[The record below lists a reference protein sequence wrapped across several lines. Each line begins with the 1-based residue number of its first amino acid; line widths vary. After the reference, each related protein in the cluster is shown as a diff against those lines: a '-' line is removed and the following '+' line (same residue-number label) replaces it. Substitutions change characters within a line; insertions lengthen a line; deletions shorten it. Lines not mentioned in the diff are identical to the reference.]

1 MKSNRLFFYFSLY
14 WKKFV
19 IIFLFQELII
29 ILSLINPYITKLIL
43 DRAYP
48 DKNLKLFISYIFSI
62 GFIFL
67 FMGLLRFF
75 LNRISQNLK
84 ATIDFKLSNDLF
96 KHLQNLDLNFYQKKS
111 TGQYLY
117 HFNNDI
123 KLYVD
128 FIVEVPVKLITL
140 ILNLILIILIIFKI
154 NSKIGIFC
162 LFLFPINY
170 TLNNFFK
177 NVLNQIRRQQ
187 INILQEINKYIC
199 EVFNNFKLIKAF
211 RKEEYEINRFI
222 NYLREKIKNQLK
234 NDKIIRLF
242 ELLSSSINKILFGSI
257 IFYGG
262 YKISKEKF
270 SLGNL
275 SAIGIYLGQLFSII
289 NQLNDLYKT
298 FTLRETII
306 SRLEDIFKIKSS
318 LYQVNQSE
326 YFIKE
331 GKIEFRNVSFGYNG
345 NLVFNNISF
354 SLTSKNI
361 GIVGKS
367 GTGKTTLLF
376 LILRLY
382 QPEKGEI
389 LIDDIDINKI
399 SEDSFKKDVAIAL
412 EEPFLFNDTIANNIF
427 YGLEEQNTE
436 DRLIWAA
443 KIAKVDDFVNK
454 LKDKYNTNLGQ
465 SGIKLSKGQRQRISI
480 ARALIKKPKIL
491 LLDEATSSLDS
502 DTEKNIIE
510 NLKKEL
516 KYATIILVSHRF
528 SAIKEMEE
536 ILFLE
541 DKDKII
547 KGKHKEL
554 IENYLPYQK
563 FFYEQ
568 RIS

>member
-14 WKKFV
+14 WKRFV
-19 IIFLFQELII
+19 IIFLLQELII

-62 GFIFL
+62 GFVFL
-67 FMGLLRFF
+67 FIGSMKFF
-75 LNRISQNLK
+75 LNRTTQNLK
-84 ATIDFKLSNDLF
+84 AAIDFNLSSDLF
-96 KHLQNLDLNFYQKKS
+96 KHLQSLDLNFYQKKS
-111 TGQYLY
+111 TGEFLY
-117 HFNNDI
+117 RFNNDV

-128 FIVEVPVKLITL
+128 FISEVPIKLITSLLHL
-140 ILNLILIILIIFKI
+140 IFIILIIFKI
-154 NSKIGIFC
+154 NYKAGIIS

-170 TLNNFFK
+170 IFNNFFK
-177 NVLNQIRRQQ
+177 NILNQIRRRQ
-187 INILQEINKYIC
+187 INILQEINKYLC

-211 RKEEYEINRFI
+211 RTEDYEIDRFRHS
-222 NYLREKIKNQLK
+222 LREKIKNQLK
-234 NDKIIRLF
+234 NDKVIRLF
-242 ELLSSSINKILFGSI
+242 EFLSSSINRVLIGLI

-262 YKISKEKF
+262 YKISKKSL
-270 SLGNL
+270 SLGSL
-275 SAIGIYLGQLFSII
+275 GAISIYLSQFLSIV
-289 NQLNDLYKT
+289 NQLNDLYKSL
-298 FTLRETII
+298 TLRSTII
-306 SRLEDIFKIKSS
+306 SRIEGIFDTKPSI
-318 LYQVNQSE
+318 
-326 YFIKE
+326 
-331 GKIEFRNVSFGYNG
+331 IELNPIDYRIRDGIVEFKNVSFSYNG

-354 SLTSKNI
+354 CLTSKRI

-367 GTGKTTLLF
+367 GNGKTTLLF

-382 QPEKGEI
+382 QPEMGEI
-389 LIDDIDINKI
+389 LIDNININKI
-399 SEDSFKKDVAIAL
+399 SDASFKRDIAAAL
-412 EEPFLFNDTIANNIF
+412 EEPYLFNDTIANNIF
-427 YGLEEQNTE
+427 YGLDDDRTE
-436 DRLIWAA
+436 DRLLWAA

-454 LKDKYNTNLGQ
+454 FKDKYHTNLGQ

-480 ARALIKKPKIL
+480 ARAIIKKPKIL

-502 DTEKNIIE
+502 YTEKIIIE

-516 KYATIILVSHRF
+516 KYTTIILVSHRL

-554 IENYLPYQK
+554 IENYLPYQR

-568 RIS
+568 RTS

>member
-242 ELLSSSINKILFGSI
+242 ELLSSSINKILFSSI

-298 FTLRETII
+298 FTLRETIV
-306 SRLEDIFKIKSS
+306 SRIEDIFKIRSS

>member
-14 WKKFV
+14 RRKFV
-19 IIFLFQELII
+19 IIFLFQELMI

-48 DKNLKLFISYIFSI
+48 DKNLRLFISYIFSI
-62 GFIFL
+62 GFVFL
-67 FMGLLRFF
+67 FMGLIRFF
-75 LNRISQNLK
+75 LNRITQNLK
-84 ATIDFKLSNDLF
+84 ASIDFKLSNDLF

-128 FIVEVPVKLITL
+128 FMVEVPIKLITL
-140 ILNLILIILIIFKI
+140 ILNLIFIILIIFKI

-170 TLNNFFK
+170 ILNNFFK
-177 NVLNQIRRQQ
+177 NVLNHTRRQQ

-199 EVFNNFKLIKAF
+199 DIFNNFKLIKTF

-262 YKISKEKF
+262 YKISKKEF

-298 FTLRETII
+298 FTLREII
-306 SRLEDIFKIKSS
+306 VSRLEDIFKIKSS
-318 LYQVNQSE
+318 LYKANQSE

-331 GKIEFRNVSFGYNG
+331 GKIEFKNVSFGYNG

-354 SLTSKNI
+354 SLTSKRI

-367 GTGKTTLLF
+367 GSGKTTLLF

-389 LIDDIDINKI
+389 LIDDININKI

-412 EEPFLFNDTIANNIF
+412 EEPLLFNDTIANNIF
-427 YGLEEQNTE
+427 YGLEEQRTE
-436 DRLIWAA
+436 DRLLWAA
-443 KIAKVDDFVNK
+443 KIAKVDDFASK

-465 SGIKLSKGQRQRISI
+465 GGIKLSKGQRQRISI
-480 ARALIKKPKIL
+480 ARALIKRPRIL

-516 KYATIILVSHRF
+516 KYTNIILVSHRF

-554 IENYLPYQK
+554 LENYLPYQK

>member
-1 MKSNRLFFYFSLY
+1 
-14 WKKFV
+14 
-19 IIFLFQELII
+19 
-29 ILSLINPYITKLIL
+29 
-43 DRAYP
+43 
-48 DKNLKLFISYIFSI
+48 
-62 GFIFL
+62 
-67 FMGLLRFF
+67 
-75 LNRISQNLK
+75 
-84 ATIDFKLSNDLF
+84 
-96 KHLQNLDLNFYQKKS
+96 
-111 TGQYLY
+111 
-117 HFNNDI
+117 
-123 KLYVD
+123 
-128 FIVEVPVKLITL
+128 
-140 ILNLILIILIIFKI
+140 
-154 NSKIGIFC
+154 
-162 LFLFPINY
+162 
-170 TLNNFFK
+170 
-177 NVLNQIRRQQ
+177 
-187 INILQEINKYIC
+187 
-199 EVFNNFKLIKAF
+199 
-211 RKEEYEINRFI
+211 
-222 NYLREKIKNQLK
+222 
-234 NDKIIRLF
+234 
-242 ELLSSSINKILFGSI
+242 
-257 IFYGG
+257 
-262 YKISKEKF
+262 
-270 SLGNL
+270 
-275 SAIGIYLGQLFSII
+275 
-289 NQLNDLYKT
+289 
-298 FTLRETII
+298 
-306 SRLEDIFKIKSS
+306 
-318 LYQVNQSE
+318 
-326 YFIKE
+326 
-331 GKIEFRNVSFGYNG
+331 
-345 NLVFNNISF
+345 
-354 SLTSKNI
+354 LTSKNI